1 MSEVKKINLAELK
14 NIYRKGLLI
23 PEIQR
28 DYVMG
33 AGGKSKNSDSDKL
46 TGLLDAI
53 LLSFDEKKDFDFSC
67 IITFCKDDDF
77 DNNRLEIYD
86 GQQRLTTLMLLVLF
100 CLQRE
105 EGEKYKDYK
114 EWYRFCG
121 RSIANE
127 ILEQLTND
135 EFQIESIK
143 VRDFTSFSMKNLLTV
158 FSKKRYEK
166 ITSDFL
172 LNMVKFDR
180 VEIGNKNEIE
190 QFFMDLN
197 SGVKLKE
204 YELYKAKLVHHINQ
218 VAKLDGVDND
228 YKTML
233 EIWPHRLDN
242 EWLNIFKPF
251 ADFQHPAE
259 EYEVEF
265 IRYCFRMLCKY
276 ENIESKDGITNI
288 NLTILKGCFD
298 IMNSLAKVLFTK
310 KTNSKPQV
318 IEFSWGSRDECTTI
332 EKYYNYEKRGAYWNL
347 DFNNTTEQLYYVI
360 KKVLLNDKVNAEL
373 DTDLIVWACI
383 TTLDWQ
389 IDYQDEYIRMLK
401 IMLNHIW
408 KINSEAW
415 YECQNKGQYLYYSKY
430 SVINIP
436 SYYGEHLKNE
446 CTCDEKNREYDC
458 VHDLVKDFWENKRY
472 WKRILNRRAVSENIM
487 EEMKKAYHGD
497 TSIIENRRKWL
508 GKYQTY
514 GEFCKM
520 ESKSNGILRDDEKDH
535 YLAKVNLSWPTQG
548 SNSKYKDCFVLLKCY
563 MDKVYD
569 DYIEKNDEIVK
580 AYERIYQNNSI
591 FDKEKC
597 FWVSINKAY
606 RIMDRSSSCAKTYI
620 KKGGT
625 DNYYWAY
632 RFDCINAPE
641 KE

>member
-14 NIYRKGLLI
+14 KTYRKGLLI

-33 AGGKSKNSDSDKL
+33 AGGKSKNSTSDKL
-46 TGLLDAI
+46 TRLLDAI
-53 LLSFDEKKDFDFSC
+53 LLSFNENKDFDFSC
-67 IITFCKDDDF
+67 IITFCKDNDF

-86 GQQRLTTLMLLVLF
+86 GQQRLTTLILLVLF

-105 EGEKYKDYK
+105 EGEKYKEYK

-121 RSIANE
+121 RAIANE
-127 ILEQLTND
+127 ILEQLTNN
-135 EFQIESIK
+135 EFRTENIK
-143 VRDFTSFSMKNLLTV
+143 VRDFTSFSIKNLLTV
-158 FSKKRYEK
+158 FSKKKYER

-172 LNMVKFDR
+172 LSRVKFDR
-180 VEIGNKNEIE
+180 VEIGNQNEIE

-218 VAKLDGVDND
+218 VAKSDGVDND

-288 NLTILKGCFD
+288 DLPILKGCFN
-298 IMNSLAKVLFTK
+298 IMNSMAKVLFTK

-318 IEFSWGSRDECTTI
+318 IEFSWGNAEECSEI
-332 EKYYNYEKRGAYWNL
+332 VKSYNFDKRGAYWNL
-347 DFNNTTEQLYYVI
+347 KFDNNIEHLYYII
-360 KKVLLNDKVNAEL
+360 KKVLLDNKVNKEL

-401 IMLNHIW
+401 IMLNHIGM
-408 KINSEAW
+408 INSEAW
-415 YECQNKGQYLYYSKY
+415 YECQNKGQYLYYSRY
-430 SVINIP
+430 CVINIP
-436 SYYGEHLKNE
+436 SYYGEHLKKV
-446 CTCDEKNREYDC
+446 CADDENMKKYAFVC
-458 VHDLVKDFWENKRY
+458 DLVRDFWVNKKC
-472 WKRILNRRAVSENIM
+472 WKRILNRRVISENIM
-487 EEMKKAYHGD
+487 EEMQKVYHGD
-497 TSIIENRRKWL
+497 TSIIENRKMWL
-508 GKYQTY
+508 GAYLSY

-520 ESKSNGILRDDEKDH
+520 ESKSNGILRDAEKGH

-548 SNSKYKDCFVLLKCY
+548 KDSMFSGCFVLLKCY
-563 MDKVYD
+563 MDKLYD
-569 DYIEKNDEIVK
+569 DYVRENDELVK
-580 AYERIYQNNSI
+580 RYEKVYRNTPVFN
-591 FDKEKC
+591 KEKC
-597 FWVSINKAY
+597 FWVSDHEAY
-606 RIMDRSSSCAKTYI
+606 RIMDRSSDSAKTYI

-625 DNYYWAY
+625 AYSYWAH